1 MSKQF
6 TVLRIFVSS
15 PADVQEERDVLE
27 EVVRDINNTDA
38 QERGLQ
44 LKTFRWEKDVTPRIG
59 PPPQKVVDEQTPDCQ
74 IYLGIL
80 SARFGTPTGEFGSG
94 TEKEFRSA
102 LESWGKQGTP
112 WILFYFNDDPLSIDQ
127 LPTEQV
133 EQYLKVRRFRDEL
146 QGRGIAGKYTGGP
159 EGFARRAT
167 EHLRRVLRMLT
178 APDAP
183 PEEATPQ
190 REEVPAAYL
199 EWLRDECRDLD
210 LRGLEVHI
218 DGTPKIRI

>member
-1 MSKQF
+1 MPKQF

-15 PADVQEERDVLE
+15 PDDVQEERDVLE

-59 PPPQKVVDEQTPDCQ
+59 PPPQKVVDEQTPDCR

-80 SARFGTPTGEFGSG
+80 SARFGTPTEGFGSG

-102 LESWGKQGTP
+102 LKSWGKQGTP
-112 WILFYFNDDPLSIDQ
+112 WILFYFNDDPPPIAQ
-127 LPTEQV
+127 LPTGQV

-146 QGRGIAGKYTGGP
+146 QGQGIAGKYTG
-159 EGFARRAT
+159 
-167 EHLRRVLRMLT
+167 V
-178 APDAP
+178 
-183 PEEATPQ
+183 
-190 REEVPAAYL
+190 
-199 EWLRDECRDLD
+199 
-210 LRGLEVHI
+210 
-218 DGTPKIRI
+218 